1 MAGDV
6 IRGPWPGSGEQRPA
20 GSENH
25 PAGRK
30 RDPKPAPRD
39 LEFRWRSTFPSTTE
53 QRRAAL
59 LAAKPRCVDCERP
72 FSTRST
78 PPRDLLCRDCRTAR
92 ALAHRTNPPI
102 GEGGDDH
109 LF

>member
-1 MAGDV
+1 MMAGDV
-6 IRGPWPGSGEQRPA
+6 IRGPWPGSGQERPV

-25 PAGRK
+25 PAGRQ
-30 RDPKPAPRD
+30 RASDAAPRD
-39 LEFRWRSTFPSTTE
+39 LEFRWRSRFPSTTE

-59 LAAKPRCVDCERP
+59 LAAKPRCVDCERLFAP
-72 FSTRST
+72 RVD

-92 ALAHRTNPPI
+92 ALAQEPPI
-102 GEGGDDH
+102 GEDDR